1 MKQILKIRFLSFF
14 VSIFFLSSCITNRNL
29 EYINTEQVTVKST
42 LYDYI
47 NHKGDLP
54 ENIILESA
62 RKDYIIQKEDLLS
75 VQISSTTKSEYDFF
89 NLQETSNPQLMNQNP
104 YLYGYLVKSDGI
116 ITLPMIGSLKAEGL
130 SLSEIENEIA
140 QISST
145 YFKDPI
151 VKVNILNFKVSIL
164 GEVNTPGEYNIIR
177 SNQNILHL
185 IGKSN
190 DLTEF
195 ANRKRIKVIRRDG
208 VESRVIYLDLT
219 DPRLLNNKD
228 IYLHPQ
234 DIVYVEPLKKKFY
247 SVKNLSSAVSIGI
260 STITLYFLLN
270 NR

>member
-1 MKQILKIRFLSFF
+1 MKQILKIRFLAFF

-29 EYINTEQVTVKST
+29 EYINTDNVKVKST
-42 LYDYI
+42 TY
-47 NHKGDLP
+47 
-54 ENIILESA
+54 
-62 RKDYIIQKEDLLS
+62 DYIIQKEDLLS

-116 ITLPMIGSLKAEGL
+116 VTLPMIGSVKAEGL

-164 GEVNTPGEYNIIR
+164 GEVNSPGEYNIIR

-185 IGKSN
+185 IGKSK

-195 ANRKRIKVIRRDG
+195 ANRKKIKVIRRNEVG
-208 VESRVIYLDLT
+208 SRVIYLDLT

>member
-29 EYINTEQVTVKST
+29 EYINTDNVKIEST
-42 LYDYI
+42 TY
-47 NHKGDLP
+47 
-54 ENIILESA
+54 
-62 RKDYIIQKEDLLS
+62 DYIIQKEDLLS

-116 ITLPMIGSLKAEGL
+116 VTLPMIGSVKAEGL
-130 SLSEIENEIA
+130 SLSEIENEIS

-208 VESRVIYLDLT
+208 TESRVIYLDLT

-247 SVKNLSSAVSIGI
+247 SVKNLSSAVSDGI
-260 STITLYFLLN
+260 SSITLYFLLN

>member
-1 MKQILKIRFLSFF
+1 MTNQILLTLINSGLRVLIGFLCLKL
-14 VSIFFLSSCITNRNL
+14 IGIYG
-29 EYINTEQVTVKST
+29 EPK
-42 LYDYI
+42 
-47 NHKGDLP
+47 
-54 ENIILESA
+54 NIIQFGQ
-62 RKDYIIQKEDLLS
+62 IQS
-75 VQISSTTKSEYDFF
+75 VLNILTTVCQFG
-89 NLQETSNPQLMNQNP
+89 LG
-104 YLYGYLVKSDGI
+104 YGILTI
-116 ITLPMIGSLKAEGL
+116 
-130 SLSEIENEIA
+130 
-140 QISST
+140 
-145 YFKDPI
+145 FKDPI

-195 ANRKRIKVIRRDG
+195 ANRKKIKVIRRNE

-260 STITLYFLLN
+260 SAITLYFLLLN
-270 NR
+270 NS